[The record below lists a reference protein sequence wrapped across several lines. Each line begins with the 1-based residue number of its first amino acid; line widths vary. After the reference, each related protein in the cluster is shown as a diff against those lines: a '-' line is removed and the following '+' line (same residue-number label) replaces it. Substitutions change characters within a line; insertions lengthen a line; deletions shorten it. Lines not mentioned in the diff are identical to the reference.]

1 MQLRYFLALIKLRSR
16 HLRCSIKKVLLK
28 NFKLFTGKYLCLS
41 LFFFESRVFIVRANQ
56 VRASWEA
63 KGGETNQVRSTK
75 IYFDIFIETMFAF
88 LHHLLIEN
96 FKPESYCFERNSRIW
111 RLNDYHFKLYKQHDG
126 TFRGF
131 QINLKNWNC
140 RLLREEKLTVVK
152 LQLQS
157 FSRVTLG
164 PAFPILGSHY
174 YRVAPL
180 FRFFEVP
187 TEVPGFRFF

>member
-1 MQLRYFLALIKLRSR
+1 MFLKIS
-16 HLRCSIKKVLLK
+16 
-28 NFKLFTGKYLCLS
+28 NFSQESTCVWVSF
-41 LFFFESRVFIVRANQ
+41 FFFESRVFIVRANQ

-126 TFRGF
+126 TFRGL
-131 QINLKNWNC
+131 QITLKNWNC

-152 LQLQS
+152 FFQGHIRTS
-157 FSRVTLG
+157 FSNFRV
-164 PAFPILGSHY
+164 
-174 YRVAPL
+174 PL
-180 FRFFEVP
+180 R
-187 TEVPGFRFF
+187 